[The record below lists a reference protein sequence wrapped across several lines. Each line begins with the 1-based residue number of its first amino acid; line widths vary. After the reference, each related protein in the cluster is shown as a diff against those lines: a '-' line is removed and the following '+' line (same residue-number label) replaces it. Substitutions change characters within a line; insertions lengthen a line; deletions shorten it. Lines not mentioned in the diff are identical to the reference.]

1 MVTRNTS
8 TVQYTGLVKDMI
20 RLFYVLVTVIVLPK
34 ILSFF
39 SAFLAGSDRGR
50 ERTTKGGRK
59 GGGGGG
65 GEGVSF
71 ALYRSLLL

>member
-39 SAFLAGSDRGR
+39 QLFLAGSDRGR

-65 GEGVSF
+65 EGVSF